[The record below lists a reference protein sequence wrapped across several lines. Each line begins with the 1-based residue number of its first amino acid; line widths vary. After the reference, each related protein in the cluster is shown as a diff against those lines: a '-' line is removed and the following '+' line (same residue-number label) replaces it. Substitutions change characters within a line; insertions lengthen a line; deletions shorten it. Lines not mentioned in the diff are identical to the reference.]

1 MGALVID
8 NKKYARVLAKVLP
21 RVITTDEEHERMLA
35 EVEKLMDKGE
45 HRTAEEDAALDLMV
59 RLVKDYEEE
68 HHPLP
73 DPSPHEILVYLME
86 QRSLKQ
92 ADLLPIF
99 KSRGYV
105 SDVINAK
112 RAISKVHAKQ
122 LAEFFQ
128 GLGEPIHLTRQL
140 ESLLVKKIEAEQT
153 VFIPHRQQGH
163 LLIERPFHPYDL
175 LVAAG

>member
-8 NKKYARVLAKVLP
+8 DKKYARVLAKVLP

-45 HRTAEEDAALDLMV
+45 HRTAEEDSALDLMV

-73 DPSPHEILVYLME
+73 DPTPHEMLVYLME
-86 QRSLKQ
+86 QRGLKQ

-99 KSRGYV
+99 KSSGYV
-105 SDVINAK
+105 SDVVNEK
-112 RAISKVHAKQ
+112 RAISKAHARR
-122 LAEFFQ
+122 LAEFFKVPAN
-128 GLGEPIHLTRQL
+128 L
-140 ESLLVKKIEAEQT
+140 
-153 VFIPHRQQGH
+153 FI
-163 LLIERPFHPYDL
+163 
-175 LVAAG
+175 

>member
-1 MGALVID
+1 MGTLVID

-21 RVITTDEEHERMLA
+21 RVITTGKDHERMLGEA
-35 EVEKLMDKGE
+35 EKLMDKGD

-59 RLVKDYEEE
+59 RLIKDYEEE

-73 DPSPHEILVYLME
+73 DPSPHEMLVYLME
-86 QRSLKQ
+86 QRNLKQ

-112 RAISKVHAKQ
+112 RAISKGHAKQ
-122 LAEFFQ
+122 LAEFFKVSA
-128 GLGEPIHLTRQL
+128 
-140 ESLLVKKIEAEQT
+140 SL
-153 VFIPHRQQGH
+153 FI
-163 LLIERPFHPYDL
+163 
-175 LVAAG
+175 

>member
-45 HRTAEEDAALDLMV
+45 DRTAEEDAALELMV
-59 RLVKDYEEE
+59 CLIQDYEAE

-73 DPSPHEILVYLME
+73 DPTPHEMLLYLME

-105 SDVINAK
+105 SDVVNAK
-112 RAISKVHAKQ
+112 RGISKAHAKQ
-122 LAEFFQ
+122 LAEFFKVSAN
-128 GLGEPIHLTRQL
+128 L
-140 ESLLVKKIEAEQT
+140 
-153 VFIPHRQQGH
+153 FI
-163 LLIERPFHPYDL
+163 
-175 LVAAG
+175 

>member
-21 RVITTDEEHERMLA
+21 RVITTDQEHERMLA

-45 HRTAEEDAALDLMV
+45 HRTTEEDAALDLMA
-59 RLVKDYEEE
+59 RLIKDYEEE

-73 DPSPHEILVYLME
+73 NPSPHEMLIYMME

-105 SDVINAK
+105 
-112 RAISKVHAKQ
+112 IS
-122 LAEFFQ
+122 
-128 GLGEPIHLTRQL
+128 
-140 ESLLVKKIEAEQT
+140 
-153 VFIPHRQQGH
+153 VF
-163 LLIERPFHPYDL
+163 
-175 LVAAG
+175 